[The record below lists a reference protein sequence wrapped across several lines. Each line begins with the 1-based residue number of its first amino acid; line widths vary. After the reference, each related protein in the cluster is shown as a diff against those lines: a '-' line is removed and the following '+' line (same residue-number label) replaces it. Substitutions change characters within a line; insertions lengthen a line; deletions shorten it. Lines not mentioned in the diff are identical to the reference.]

1 MLNVKLITTALLASI
16 AITLLLVDY
25 RAFMLNGAGK
35 PGAITYKAAGIV
47 DSYFKNDSYA
57 KNESV
62 IKNDI
67 FAVGRKKE
75 QKVAVAVKQNDAPKF
90 DLMGVTIT
98 PNRKIAIL
106 QDLRTKQTKI
116 VEEGEKLNDLTIVKI
131 HKDRVI
137 TRAGEGQGEILLRKQ
152 GKTKD
157 KQL

>member
-1 MLNVKLITTALLASI
+1 MLNVKLISTVLLASI
-16 AITLLLVDY
+16 AITLSLVDY
-25 RAFMLNGAGK
+25 RTFMLNGAGE

-47 DSYFKNDSYA
+47 DSYFKNDTYA
-57 KNESV
+57 KNESA

-67 FAVGRKKE
+67 FSVGRKKE
-75 QKVAVAVKQNDAPKF
+75 QKLAVAVKQNDAPIF

-131 HKDRVI
+131 HKDRII

-152 GKTKD
+152 SNTED